1 MSVVPFRRPGGVPV
15 PFAPTI
21 APPEP
26 CVSEVATLRSPAIL
40 RHTRAL
46 DKDMQRQRVR
56 VSVRGHHPD
65 CPVTRTRPH
74 VDACPV
80 CRGIKLAGE
89 WPNVTR
95 RVG

>member
-1 MSVVPFRRPGGVPV
+1 MNVVQFRRHRDASVPL
-15 PFAPTI
+15 APRI
-21 APPEP
+21 EPPERHVP
-26 CVSEVATLRSPAIL
+26 EVATLRSPAIL

-46 DKDMQRQRVR
+46 DKDVQRRRVR

-89 WPNVTR
+89 WPEVTR